1 MMFKELLAGFVLV
14 ASFVQKCHGIS
25 VDDSDGAVSV
35 SSSSGTKVVL
45 AYGPVRNPSFC
56 EGVAN
61 KAFWKH
67 NVLPG
72 RNLNACKE
80 ACKANRW
87 MNYPG
92 SNTWGQCIGIGWSSD
107 KVFCYGIS
115 SKWSCG
121 WKTGHHHRNW
131 FTQMKVVTYTDTGT
145 KVCAGTRTAY
155 WDNRESQQ
163 HRFQNG
169 AILNPLFKKGNGNR
183 VELDNACRTLCSKDA
198 TCGGYAIAT
207 DRFWRTSHWGHPHN
221 YVCAL
226 YGDCKASKAENGNY
240 HGFQKQAL

>member
-1 MMFKELLAGFVLV
+1 MVLNTKALVILCFAGRAASVKIGDLSDLWPEEL
-14 ASFVQKCHGIS
+14 
-25 VDDSDGAVSV
+25 SDTPKQ
-35 SSSSGTKVVL
+35 SSSLIEKAGGDAS
-45 AYGPVRNPSFC
+45 
-56 EGVAN
+56 VAGGEWYVN
-61 KAFWKH
+61 
-67 NVLPG
+67 
-72 RNLNACKE
+72 
-80 ACKANRW
+80 
-87 MNYPG
+87 
-92 SNTWGQCIGIGWSSD
+92 
-107 KVFCYGIS
+107 
-115 SKWSCG
+115 
-121 WKTGHHHRNW
+121 
-131 FTQMKVVTYTDTGT
+131 TGT

-183 VELDNACRTLCSKDA
+183 VELDNACRTLCSKDV

-240 HGFQKQAL
+240 HGFQKL